1 MQSYIERAAFQM
13 SQLKLKVVIIG
24 ANGQLGYELCR
35 HAPEW
40 VELVAL
46 SSAELDI
53 TDEQAVSNVLI
64 RVDPALIINSAAFTA
79 VDKAE
84 TEVEKAYAVN
94 RDGVA
99 LLGHYAA
106 GAGIPVLHVSTD
118 YVFPGN
124 ASEPYTEGDVTGPT
138 GVYGA
143 SKLAGER
150 ALLDV
155 CPRSLVMRISW
166 VFGSHGANFVKTM
179 LRVGEIRNELGVV
192 SDQQGCPTS
201 AASVARALWDLA
213 DAYRQQGDLQWGVY
227 HYSGK
232 PACSWYDFAQEIFAQ
247 AEKVGLL
254 DALPVVKAIT
264 TDQYPTPAKRPAWSV
279 LSSEK
284 LHSLYGVQS
293 VDWRKELT
301 KVLEELRR
309 ERADEKI

>member
-1 MQSYIERAAFQM
+1 MN
-13 SQLKLKVVIIG
+13 QLKLRVVITG

-35 HAPEW
+35 HAPAW

-53 TDEQAVSNVLI
+53 TDEQAVSSELTRI
-64 RVDPALIINSAAFTA
+64 DPTLIINSAAFTA

-99 LLGHYAA
+99 FLGHYAA
-106 GAGIPVLHVSTD
+106 GAGIPMLHVSTD

-124 ASEPYTEGDVTGPT
+124 ASEPYTEDDVTGPT

-150 ALLDV
+150 ALLAV
-155 CPRSLVMRISW
+155 CPRSLIMRISW
-166 VFGSHGANFVKTM
+166 VFGSHGSNFVKTM
-179 LRVGEIRNELGVV
+179 LRVAEARSELGVV

-201 AASVARALWDLA
+201 AASVAIALWALA

-247 AEKVGLL
+247 AGKVGLL
-254 DALPVVKAIT
+254 STLPAVNAIT
-264 TDQYPTPAKRPAWSV
+264 TDQYPTPAQRPAWSV

-284 LHSLYGVQS
+284 LHALYGVQPA
-293 VDWRKELT
+293 DWRTELT
-301 KVLEELRR
+301 QVLEELR
-309 ERADEKI
+309 AQCTYKKPT